1 MFIPD
6 NRPVLGSD
14 LVSFRDRHDLT
25 ADDMMWLLGM
35 MPTDWFETTGSV
47 RPRLL
52 KDPARSILMRFVDE
66 CPELNPLGRRPNPKW
81 LFERIR
87 ELHGPGVTLKRFS
100 LAFGRTSGAAYRWV
114 RFGARPD
121 PAAARLMAI
130 WVIAEARGKGSIFPY
145 LEHLAETEAR
155 SRGIADLLRSG
166 SWRKSAPAH
175 ILARPQRAPYRR
187 RSHAYSPRRRARPGQ
202 AD

>member
-6 NRPVLGSD
+6 NRPVLGCD
-14 LVSFRDRHDLT
+14 LVAFRDRHDLS

-35 MPTDWFETTGSV
+35 MPPDWFETTGSS

-52 KDPARSILMRFVDE
+52 KDPARSILMRLVDE
-66 CPELNPLGRRPNPKW
+66 CPELSPLARRPNASW
-81 LFERIR
+81 LFQRIR
-87 ELHGPGVTLKRFS
+87 ELHGPEVTLKRFS
-100 LAFGRTSGAAYRWV
+100 LAFGRTSGAAHRWV
-114 RFGARPD
+114 NLGARPD

-130 WVIAEARGKGSIFPY
+130 WVIAEARGMGSIFPY
-145 LEHLAETEAR
+145 LEQLAETEAKA
-155 SRGIADLLRSG
+155 RGISDLRRSG

-175 ILARPQRAPYRR
+175 ILAGPRRAPYRR
-187 RSHAYSPRRRARPGQ
+187 RSHAYSPRQRALPDQ